1 MGGQGGEFARFTL
14 TLRLH
19 RCLCALLGRSTTRLT
34 PLHHRGMHIAA
45 LTLNLV
51 SRFSIGLRLT
61 ALATLRPMALLA
73 EFPLRL
79 ALGGVPAVKMLGQLF
94 PPLLHMD
101 LLLIS
106 GGGAQTPQTSTRPIG
121 EVLRHPHLGGGSNSS
136 NINTTQWGSSSSSVA
151 SASSRQVSIHSRVPY
166 ASLAFTTSSLD
177 RAAPGPT
184 PLPVNRFTLL
194 SIKTSADYLAA
205 QDLIM
210 YWLRRPGFC
219 TTCSDAALITDS
231 TNALA
236 SQFWE
241 GQLRMALKDDP
252 ARFLFENTGSTFY
265 DKGFEMLQVLEDNF
279 HPSSISNTFTTL
291 LSLFNDRQSDK
302 DKEGIHKFRSRF
314 EGHLSALSCSSVS
327 IPHILQV
334 MLFMRALHSRYQDL
348 LNQFASKQKDL
359 SIASIDSVV
368 ANAKFMDEFVSVGA
382 NGKASPPPP
391 LLTLRLQRRLSP
403 TARVRRI
410 APPG

>member
-1 MGGQGGEFARFTL
+1 
-14 TLRLH
+14 
-19 RCLCALLGRSTTRLT
+19 
-34 PLHHRGMHIAA
+34 
-45 LTLNLV
+45 
-51 SRFSIGLRLT
+51 
-61 ALATLRPMALLA
+61 
-73 EFPLRL
+73 
-79 ALGGVPAVKMLGQLF
+79 
-94 PPLLHMD
+94 
-101 LLLIS
+101 
-106 GGGAQTPQTSTRPIG
+106 
-121 EVLRHPHLGGGSNSS
+121 
-136 NINTTQWGSSSSSVA
+136 
-151 SASSRQVSIHSRVPY
+151 
-166 ASLAFTTSSLD
+166 
-177 RAAPGPT
+177 
-184 PLPVNRFTLL
+184 
-194 SIKTSADYLAA
+194 
-205 QDLIM
+205 M

-403 TARVRRI
+403 TARVRSI

>member
-1 MGGQGGEFARFTL
+1 
-14 TLRLH
+14 
-19 RCLCALLGRSTTRLT
+19 
-34 PLHHRGMHIAA
+34 
-45 LTLNLV
+45 
-51 SRFSIGLRLT
+51 
-61 ALATLRPMALLA
+61 
-73 EFPLRL
+73 
-79 ALGGVPAVKMLGQLF
+79 
-94 PPLLHMD
+94 
-101 LLLIS
+101 
-106 GGGAQTPQTSTRPIG
+106 
-121 EVLRHPHLGGGSNSS
+121 
-136 NINTTQWGSSSSSVA
+136 
-151 SASSRQVSIHSRVPY
+151 
-166 ASLAFTTSSLD
+166 
-177 RAAPGPT
+177 
-184 PLPVNRFTLL
+184 
-194 SIKTSADYLAA
+194 
-205 QDLIM
+205 
-210 YWLRRPGFC
+210 
-219 TTCSDAALITDS
+219 
-231 TNALA
+231 
-236 SQFWE
+236 
-241 GQLRMALKDDP
+241 MALKDDP

-391 LLTLRLQRRLSP
+391 LLALRLQRRLSP
-403 TARVRRI
+403 TARVRSI